1 LSEFSLQKSI
11 EMAQGKL
18 PEFEIGRTKMEFKFA
33 PFENSSLNVRPKSE
47 VVNDGK
53 NNRLNF
59 SGKIRTYGQKNW
71 AKR

>member
-1 LSEFSLQKSI
+1 LSEFSVQKSI
-11 EMAQGKL
+11 EKAEGKF
-18 PEFEIGRTKMEFKFA
+18 PEFEIGHTKLEFKFA

-47 VVNDGK
+47 VMTDGK

-59 SGKIRTYGQKNW
+59 RGKSKLYGQKKW